1 MKYVG
6 FYPTVALVSQ
16 CTYDLDIKNCKV
28 FHYIQRKE
36 TKMLSL
42 YHTAQ
47 CLQLVM
53 LYLILKNSL
62 GWQIFV
68 VFLSQIIIIIII
80 IKNIEDGRK
89 LLELMYMFM
98 EQNVIMVS
106 HMYIYL
112 QTHQVVYIKF
122 VQLFV
127 CQPYLD
133 KVVKIL
139 FSHHYLCLYSY
150 YRK

>member
-16 CTYDLDIKNCKV
+16 CIYDLDIKNCKV

-47 CLQLVM
+47 CLQLVI

-68 VFLSQIIIIIII
+68 VFLSQIIIIIF
-80 IKNIEDGRK
+80 KNIEGGWK
-89 LLELMYMFM
+89 PLELMHMFT

-112 QTHQVVYIKF
+112 QTHQVVYVKF
-122 VQLFV
+122 VQIFV
-127 CQPYLD
+127 RQPYLD

-139 FSHHYLCLYSY
+139 FSHHQLCLYSY